1 MMLKKELSHAA
12 RHHDVRTYAVK
23 VADIMATKVVTVGP
37 ETPYHEIVAL
47 LLDHDISGL
56 PVVDADGR
64 VLGIVSEADL
74 ITKEAFEDP
83 SEGRTRHLGV
93 IRDHI
98 MGRDTEWIRKSAAR
112 NAREL
117 MTSPVQTVSP
127 TDDLAAAARL
137 MLSKHLKRLPVI
149 DDDGRLVG
157 IVARHDLLRPF
168 ARTDGEI
175 AEEVAALLADPMR
188 TPDGH
193 RVTFSVR
200 EGVVLLNGT
209 TRFPSDVHVIVAFV
223 SAIPGVVAVG
233 DGISPRHDEPRV
245 EPTFTVGAT
254 EH

>member
-56 PVVDADGR
+56 PV
-64 VLGIVSEADL
+64 
-74 ITKEAFEDP
+74 
-83 SEGRTRHLGV
+83 GV